1 MLTITV
7 EGIVHRDEPRLL
19 LKFQKD
25 QTLIRLVRSIP
36 NCKWS
41 KTLAAWHVLD
51 NPASKAD
58 LVKLTAKEITIHWGN
73 QPSQTAM
80 VITKRQISSIQ
91 IADNLTLF
99 RQYMEQRRYS
109 ANTIHHY
116 VEGLKVFLL
125 FINKPIPEIT
135 NPDLE
140 RFNLDYVI
148 KHGYSSSFQNQVI
161 NAVKLFFRSIR
172 SVKFSIEKVERP
184 RREHRL
190 PNVLSKEEVK
200 RIITSPTNTK
210 HRAMLSLIYACGLRR
225 SELLNLKPE
234 HVDSKRGLLIIKQ
247 AKGNKD
253 RVVPIS
259 GKIIEM
265 LREYY
270 KMYKPKVWLFEGQV
284 KGEQYSEQSLQKV
297 LKYAVDKAKIKK
309 AVTLHWLRHSYAT
322 HLLESGTDLR
332 YIQELLGHKSSQ
344 TTEIYTHVSIQ
355 SIQKIRSPF
364 DNL

>member
-1 MLTITV
+1 
-7 EGIVHRDEPRLL
+7 
-19 LKFQKD
+19 
-25 QTLIRLVRSIP
+25 
-36 NCKWS
+36 
-41 KTLAAWHVLD
+41 
-51 NPASKAD
+51 
-58 LVKLTAKEITIHWGN
+58 
-73 QPSQTAM
+73 M
-80 VITKRQISSIQ
+80 VITQQGIPSIQ
-91 IADNLTLF
+91 NADNLTIF

-109 ANTIHHY
+109 PNTIHHY
-116 VEGLKVFLL
+116 TEGLKVFLG
-125 FINKPIPEIT
+125 FINKPIPDIT
-135 NPDLE
+135 NADLE

-148 KHGYSSSFQNQVI
+148 KHGYSSSFQNQII

-172 SVKFSIEKVERP
+172 SVKFNVEKVERP

-200 RIITSPTNTK
+200 RIITSPTNAK

-225 SELLNLKPE
+225 SELLSLKPE

-270 KMYKPKVWLFEGQV
+270 KIYKPKVWLFEGQQE
-284 KGEQYSEQSLQKV
+284 GEPYSAESIQKV
-297 LKYAVDKAKIKK
+297 LKDATIKAKVKK
-309 AVTLHWLRHSYAT
+309 PVTLHWLRHSYAT

-332 YIQELLGHKSSQ
+332 YIQEILGHKSSK
-344 TTEIYTHVSIQ
+344 TTEIYTHVSTQ
-355 SIQKIRSPF
+355 SIQKIKSPF
-364 DNL
+364 DDL